1 VAELALRRS
10 RWAAPAGCL
19 LSVAVHATGA
29 ALLLVLAHGTMIA
42 APFEPLPI
50 ALVAEGP
57 GGPEPGEG
65 PVTAPAAQLP
75 APRHAHGRRRAVPRP
90 EVVEA
95 PPEPPPAAPAAPATS
110 PPVEI
115 AAPVAVAGAEPAVE
129 PEVARALRVYDAFP
143 SLPDQAVRARP
154 DLDVRVCVSTQGA
167 VSDAVIV
174 RGSADP
180 SSETL
185 RAAILRWRYRPF
197 APDGTPTPFCH
208 LMRISYR
215 MN

>member
-1 VAELALRRS
+1 MVHGVG
-10 RWAAPAGCL
+10 AG
-19 LSVAVHATGA
+19 
-29 ALLLVLAHGTMIA
+29 LLLVLAHRTMIA
-42 APFEPLPI
+42 APFEPLPV
-50 ALVAEGP
+50 ALVVEAPERPEEAAGP
-57 GGPEPGEG
+57 APG
-65 PVTAPAAQLP
+65 PAAEAPL
-75 APRHAHGRRRAVPRP
+75 PRHAHGRRRAAAR
-90 EVVEA
+90 VEA
-95 PPEPPPAAPAAPATS
+95 PPEMVGPPATTPVTPPPLELTTPVVAAS
-110 PPVEI
+110 P
-115 AAPVAVAGAEPAVE
+115 AEPAVE

-154 DLDVRVCVSTQGA
+154 DLDVKVCVSTQGA

-174 RGSADP
+174 HGPPDS

-215 MN
+215 MD

>member
-1 VAELALRRS
+1 VGELVLRRS
-10 RWAAPAGCL
+10 RWAAPTGCL
-19 LSVAVHATGA
+19 LSVAVHAAGA

-50 ALVAEGP
+50 ALEADGP
-57 GGPEPGEG
+57 AGPEPGEG
-65 PVTAPAAQLP
+65 QPAPAAQLP
-75 APRHAHGRRRAVPRP
+75 PLRHPHGRRRAAPRP

-95 PPEPPPAAPAAPATS
+95 PPEPAPVAPAAPATS
-110 PPVEI
+110 PPIEI
-115 AAPVAVAGAEPAVE
+115 AGPVAASGAEPAVE

-174 RGSADP
+174 RGPADP
-180 SSETL
+180 SNETL

-215 MN
+215 VN